1 MPFDANI
8 IHPDEPPLSPSGELD
23 LPPDLAALGEQ
34 LADDAAHLAARF
46 PASGAPHVA
55 LSAELVE
62 SAERIK
68 RQARWRRSLVITAA
82 TGSAGLASLAVA
94 ALTIG
99 LALTNNAHNPDSAES
114 VRSPVVIPALARRT
128 DPASPTT
135 PAAAMRPA
143 AAVSIGELSGPE
155 LEGLFDLLDE
165 SPRSAATISF

>member
-1 MPFDANI
+1 MPFDPRL
-8 IHPDEPPLSPSGELD
+8 IHPDEPPIRPDGELD
-23 LPPDLAALGEQ
+23 LPPELAALGEQ
-34 LADDAAHLAARF
+34 LADDAAHLAVRF
-46 PASGAPHVA
+46 PAGAPLAA

-62 SAERIK
+62 SALRIK
-68 RQARWRRSLVITAA
+68 RHARRRRSLVIAA
-82 TGSAGLASLAVA
+82 VTGSAGLASLAVA

-99 LALTNNAHNPDSAES
+99 LALQDNAHRPDSAES
-114 VRSPVVIPALARRT
+114 VRSPVALPALARRT